1 MEQPNG
7 YQNAQQYGSYQGAP
21 LGGTYTLTLFRKK
34 QFTGS
39 AVKYKIF
46 IDGQQAAVLKNGE
59 TVSVPVSA
67 GLHRIHVN
75 KYSDVNVEINQNT
88 TAEVDLIGAGNVG
101 LVNISGQS
109 AYTKQANDAIRAGSI
124 EKKTNFLLIGSIVL
138 PVISVILLLVT
149 ESKIM
154 GYYWFL
160 VGLVLAVINLR
171 QLKAN
176 ENSIEAAA
184 RKKIMIKTIVALVL
198 YSVFCVLTVIA

>member
-1 MEQPNG
+1 M
-7 YQNAQQYGSYQGAP
+7 
-21 LGGTYTLTLFRKK
+21 
-34 QFTGS
+34 
-39 AVKYKIF
+39 
-46 IDGQQAAVLKNGE
+46 
-59 TVSVPVSA
+59 
-67 GLHRIHVN
+67 
-75 KYSDVNVEINQNT
+75 
-88 TAEVDLIGAGNVG
+88 DLIGAGNVG